1 MKVEVRNNRDLSFL
15 IKNGFFHIFSANV
28 INKIIQ
34 FGISVVI
41 VRLITK
47 EAFGQWSYAN
57 NILSFFL
64 LVDGLGVSSGLLQ
77 FASASRSEEERLS
90 YLKYALFIGTAFNSI
105 LAIAVLLF
113 SYFFELPVDGS
124 TEILRM
130 LSLIPLITIFFGI
143 LQIYLRAELRNK
155 EFSFVTVVNTITFF
169 VGVLIGGYFFQVT
182 GIVWGRYLAYIVST
196 VVAIWFL
203 RDYYRSFFTVIIP
216 NKENRKQFL
225 EFSVVSMLS
234 NSISQVLYLM
244 DTFLIGIMIHSDLV
258 IASYKTATLIP
269 FALNFIPLSVMTF
282 AYPYFAR
289 YKDDKSLIKNY
300 YLKMQRYLFLLNS
313 LISALL
319 IVFAPLVIKIL
330 FGPSYLD
337 AVIPFRIL
345 SFGYLI
351 AGTFRIPSGNVIA
364 SLGKVQVNFYNAVIS
379 GGANIVLDILLIKYY
394 GSVGAAIATVLV
406 FVISSVVSVWYLR
419 KYLK

>member
-1 MKVEVRNNRDLSFL
+1 MRVEIRNNRDLSFL

-203 RDYYRSFFTVIIP
+203 RDYYRSFFTVSIP

>member
-1 MKVEVRNNRDLSFL
+1 MRVEIRNNRDLSFL

-203 RDYYRSFFTVIIP
+203 RDYYRSFFTVSIP

-319 IVFAPLVIKIL
+319 IVFAPLVIKML

>member
-1 MKVEVRNNRDLSFL
+1 MRNNRDLSFL

-57 NILSFFL
+57 NILNFFL

-90 YLKYALFIGTAFNSI
+90 YLKYALLIGIAFNSI
-105 LAIAVLLF
+105 LAIAVLF
-113 SYFFELPVDGS
+113 FCYFFELPVDGS

-130 LSLIPLITIFFGI
+130 LSLTPLITIFFGI
-143 LQIYLRAELRNK
+143 LQIYLRAKLRNK

-203 RDYYRSFFTVIIP
+203 KDYYRSFFRVGIP
-216 NKENRKQFL
+216 SKENRKQFL
-225 EFSVVSMLS
+225 EFSVVCMLS
-234 NSISQVLYLM
+234 NSISQALYLM

-269 FALNFIPLSVMTF
+269 FALNFIPSSVMTF

-319 IVFAPLVIKIL
+319 IFFTPLVIKIL
-330 FGPSYLD
+330 FGSSYLD

-379 GGANIVLDILLIKYY
+379 GGANIVLDIILIKYY

-406 FVISSVVSVWYLR
+406 FIISSIVSVWYLR

>member
-1 MKVEVRNNRDLSFL
+1 MRVEIRNNRDLSFL

-203 RDYYRSFFTVIIP
+203 RDYYRSFFTVSIP
-216 NKENRKQFL
+216 SKENRKQFL

-379 GGANIVLDILLIKYY
+379 GVANIVLDIVLIKYY

>member
-1 MKVEVRNNRDLSFL
+1 
-15 IKNGFFHIFSANV
+15 
-28 INKIIQ
+28 
-34 FGISVVI
+34 
-41 VRLITK
+41 
-47 EAFGQWSYAN
+47 
-57 NILSFFL
+57 
-64 LVDGLGVSSGLLQ
+64 
-77 FASASRSEEERLS
+77 
-90 YLKYALFIGTAFNSI
+90 
-105 LAIAVLLF
+105 
-113 SYFFELPVDGS
+113 
-124 TEILRM
+124 
-130 LSLIPLITIFFGI
+130 
-143 LQIYLRAELRNK
+143 
-155 EFSFVTVVNTITFF
+155 VTVVNTITFF

-203 RDYYRSFFTVIIP
+203 KDYYRSFFRVGIP
-216 NKENRKQFL
+216 SKENRKQFL
-225 EFSVVSMLS
+225 EFSVVCMLS
-234 NSISQVLYLM
+234 NSISQALYLM

-269 FALNFIPLSVMTF
+269 FALNFIPSSVMTF

-319 IVFAPLVIKIL
+319 IFFTPLVIKIL
-330 FGPSYLD
+330 FGSSYLD

-379 GGANIVLDILLIKYY
+379 GGANIVLDIILIKYY

-406 FVISSVVSVWYLR
+406 FIISSIVSVWYLR